1 MSNWQKRFNKR
12 VREICKCE
20 SGKSQ
25 VKRGDAQTVLVNFAK
40 AFAKN
45 PIRES
50 RFLFQLALKHEGVR
64 K

>member
-1 MSNWQKRFNKR
+1 MTRWQERFNKR
-12 VREICKCE
+12 VREMCKDE
-20 SGKSQ
+20 KGKSQ

-40 AFAKN
+40 RFAKN

-50 RFLFQLALKHEGVR
+50 KFLFQLALKHEVR